1 MNDPAFVES
10 CFPLSSDD
18 ANLDVDFDLAK
29 RERRGS
35 IMFGFAA
42 ISSCEGNIIGM
53 DEWTMMD
60 LIRWIGSSQVTAG
73 ERRVVLPGV
82 CSFRTTENRR

>member
-42 ISSCEGNIIGM
+42 AISSCEGNIIGM

-60 LIRWIGSSQVTAG
+60 LINMDRIFAG
-73 ERRVVLPGV
+73 Y
-82 CSFRTTENRR
+82 CW